1 MNITQ
6 FITFLGV
13 ITVLTITPGADTMLV
28 IRNVVARG
36 QRSGYMTALGSCSGV
51 FIHATLSALGLSV
64 ILVKSAMVFEI
75 VKLAGACYL
84 ILLGGWSL
92 WQVIRSG
99 KHPEKASLFDEKT
112 ARAADMTSGWR
123 SLREGLLTN
132 VLNPKVAIFYLAFLP
147 QFINRGDAVLPKSL
161 LLAGMH
167 FVLSIIW
174 LSTISTFMG
183 RLRDFISRPSVQRVL
198 ETVSGTVLIGFG
210 IRLATAQR

>member
-6 FITFLGV
+6 LFTFLGV

-51 FIHATLSALGLSV
+51 FVHATLSALGLSV

-99 KHPEKASLFDEKT
+99 KHSEKAALFDGQITQT
-112 ARAADMTSGWR
+112 ASGWR

-147 QFINRGDAVLPKSL
+147 QFINPGDAVLPKSL
-161 LLAGMH
+161 MLAGMH

-174 LSTISTFMG
+174 FSTLSTFLG
-183 RLRDFISRPSVQRVL
+183 RLRGFISRPSVQRVM
-198 ETVSGTVLIGFG
+198 ETVSGTALIGFG

>member
-6 FITFLGV
+6 LITFLGV

-64 ILVKSAMVFEI
+64 ILLKSAMIFEI

-99 KHPEKASLFDEKT
+99 KHPEKATLFDEQAT
-112 ARAADMTSGWR
+112 QTVSGWR

-147 QFINRGDAVLPKSL
+147 QFINRGDPVLLKSL

-167 FVLSIIW
+167 F
-174 LSTISTFMG
+174 
-183 RLRDFISRPSVQRVL
+183 
-198 ETVSGTVLIGFG
+198 
-210 IRLATAQR
+210 

>member
-6 FITFLGV
+6 LITFLGV

-64 ILVKSAMVFEI
+64 ILLKSAMIFEI

-99 KHPEKASLFDEKT
+99 KHPEKATLFDEQAT
-112 ARAADMTSGWR
+112 QTVSGWR

-147 QFINRGDAVLPKSL
+147 QFINRGDPVLLKSL

-183 RLRDFISRPSVQRVL
+183 HLRGFISRPSVQRVL
-198 ETVSGTVLIGFG
+198 ETVAGTVLIGFG
-210 IRLATAQR
+210 IRLATVQR